1 MNEYIE
7 YMKMK
12 YEKQNTLM
20 KKIQEER
27 QKELGKTEK
36 MENNKSSLKSDLPD
50 YFKGHPSMIVRWSGD
65 ETTLLEDPNISGG
78 WKIKLE
84 LRKGGGHRMYFVTPD
99 RKYVIRSIEGVLEY
113 LQHNDVQHGGDIVK
127 TQTQPSAQFN

>member
-50 YFKGHPSMIVRWSGD
+50 YFRW
-65 ETTLLEDPNISGG
+65 N
-78 WKIKLE
+78 W
-84 LRKGGGHRMYFVTPD
+84 
-99 RKYVIRSIEGVLEY
+99 
-113 LQHNDVQHGGDIVK
+113 N
-127 TQTQPSAQFN
+127 